1 MWHAYGI
8 IVDFYL
14 ENGVLNLPLDIGSG
28 VKIEAVPEW
37 INTGDY
43 LDNFS
48 PSERDEISCAKFAF
62 STSYAAEAIGSRD
75 LEWKGQEPRSIQSAI
90 DEKFSLAGLA
100 LWISKPSKFSCG
112 PKLHFEV
119 SNDPGSFRQ
128 SSVSE
133 KIRVSESESEGFPSE
148 EDFASAKDI
157 LKALL
162 SLERSGNVF
171 MAIKIL
177 LHGLQDSVMEIRY
190 LSHWI
195 VLESLFGPEETNETT
210 YRLSQRICFFLRDKP
225 DDRNALFKEIK
236 KCYQFRSK
244 IVHGMRSSKSIK
256 NQQDALLIKSES
268 LIRES
273 LARILTDA
281 SLVSAFDGKGRDEY
295 LESLIFGNLMP

>member
-8 IVDFYL
+8 IVGLCF
-14 ENGVLNLPLDIGSG
+14 EKGVLNLPLDIGSG

-37 INTGDY
+37 INTGDH

-48 PSERDEISCAKFAF
+48 FSERDEISCAQVAF
-62 STSYAAEAIGSRD
+62 STSYAAEAIGSCD

-100 LWISKPSKFSCG
+100 LWISKPSEFSCG

-119 SNDPGSFRQ
+119 SSDLGSFRQ
-128 SSVSE
+128 ASFSE
-133 KIRVSESESEGFPSE
+133 KIRVSESESEDVPSE
-148 EDFASAKDI
+148 EDFARAKDI
-157 LKALL
+157 LKTLL

-195 VLESLFGPEETNETT
+195 VLESLFGPEEPNETT
-210 YRLSQRICFFLRDKP
+210 YRLSQRICFFLRDEP
-225 DDRNALFKEIK
+225 DRRNALFKEIK

-244 IVHGMRSSKSIK
+244 IVHGMRNSKSTK
-256 NQQDALLIKSES
+256 TQQANLLMTSES

-281 SLVSAFDGKGRDEY
+281 NLVSAFDRKGRDEY
-295 LESLIFGNLMP
+295 LESLIFGNLAP